1 MVTQTQRPKNLDLL
15 RFRLPAV
22 GYASIAHRV
31 SGVLMFFAIP
41 LCIYL
46 LQRSLAGPEGY
57 QEVASMMDG
66 VLFRLVIVA
75 LVWALV
81 HHLCA
86 GIRYLLLDI
95 DVGIEKLAARQS
107 AVVVLVIGAVAALA
121 TFVGVFV

>member
-1 MVTQTQRPKNLDLL
+1 MVTQTRPKNLDLL

-31 SGVLMFFAIP
+31 SGVLMFLAIP
-41 LCIYL
+41 LFLYVL
-46 LQRSLAGPEGY
+46 ELSVSGPEGY
-57 QEVASMMDG
+57 AQVSSLMGGVVFKLIVVAM
-66 VLFRLVIVA
+66 
-75 LVWALV
+75 VWALT

-95 DVGIEKLAARQS
+95 DIGIDKVAARQS
-107 AVVVLVIGAVAALA
+107 AIVVMAIGVVAALV

>member
-1 MVTQTQRPKNLDLL
+1 MVTQTRPKNLDLL

-22 GYASIAHRV
+22 GYASIAHRI
-31 SGVLMFFAIP
+31 SGVLMFLAIP
-41 LCIYL
+41 LFLYVL
-46 LQRSLAGPEGY
+46 ELSLSGPQGY
-57 QEVASMMDG
+57 EQISALMQG

-95 DVGIEKLAARQS
+95 DVGIDKAPARQS
-107 AVVVLVIGAVAALA
+107 AVVVIAVGVVAALA

>member
-1 MVTQTQRPKNLDLL
+1 MVTQTRPKNLDLL

-22 GYASIAHRV
+22 GYASIAHRI
-31 SGVLMFFAIP
+31 SGVLMFLAIP
-41 LCIYL
+41 LFLYVL
-46 LQRSLAGPEGY
+46 ELSLSGPQGY
-57 QEVASMMDG
+57 EQISALMQG

-95 DVGIEKLAARQS
+95 DVGIDKVPARQS
-107 AVVVLVIGAVAALA
+107 AVVVIAVGVVAALA

>member
-1 MVTQTQRPKNLDLL
+1 MVTQTRPKNLDLL

-31 SGVLMFFAIP
+31 SGVLMFLAIP
-41 LCIYL
+41 LFLYVL
-46 LQRSLAGPEGY
+46 ELSVSGPEGY
-57 QEVASMMDG
+57 AQVSDLMGGVVFKLIVVAM
-66 VLFRLVIVA
+66 
-75 LVWALV
+75 VWALT

-95 DVGIEKLAARQS
+95 DIGIEKVAARQS
-107 AVVVLVIGAVAALA
+107 AIVVMAIGVVAALV